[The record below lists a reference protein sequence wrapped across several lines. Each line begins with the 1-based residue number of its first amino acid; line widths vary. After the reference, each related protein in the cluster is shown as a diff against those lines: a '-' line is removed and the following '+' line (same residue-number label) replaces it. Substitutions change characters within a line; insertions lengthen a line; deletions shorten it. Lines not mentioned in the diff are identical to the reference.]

1 MKKKVICIVLYGL
14 LAAACCVFLVFAIRS
29 MYTTHL
35 SLKQFKAIFSSY
47 DNDYKFYHKSY
58 IKSLVYNFFLCITLI
73 LVISTLIWQI
83 TGEELTFSEIM
94 ANLDFSVRETL
105 EKIKKKRADRKEKS
119 LIKKFERTQKKYKE
133 LEEEINRKGA

>member
-1 MKKKVICIVLYGL
+1 MKKKVIFIVLYGL
-14 LAAACCVFLVFAIRS
+14 LAAACCVFLVFTIKN

-35 SLKQFKAIFSSY
+35 SLKQIKAIFSSY
-47 DNDYKFYHKSY
+47 DNDYKYFHKSY
-58 IKSLVYNFFLCITLI
+58 IKSLIYNFFLCITFL

-83 TGEELTFSEIM
+83 IIRC
-94 ANLDFSVRETL
+94 ANFDFSVRETL

>member
-14 LAAACCVFLVFAIRS
+14 LAAACCVFLVFTIKNMYSQHLFLIAIKGRE
-29 MYTTHL
+29 
-35 SLKQFKAIFSSY
+35 KQSY
-47 DNDYKFYHKSY
+47 DYQMKWVIYD
-58 IKSLVYNFFLCITLI
+58 FFLCITFLLI
-73 LVISTLIWQI
+73 ISTLIWQI
-83 TGEELTFSEIM
+83 IIRC
-94 ANLDFSVRETL
+94 ANFDFSVRESL

>member
-14 LAAACCVFLVFAIRS
+14 LAAACCVFLVFTIKN

-35 SLKQFKAIFSSY
+35 SLKQIKAIFSSY
-47 DNDYKFYHKSY
+47 DNDYKYFHKSY
-58 IKSLVYNFFLCITLI
+58 IKSLIYNFFLCITFL

-83 TGEELTFSEIM
+83 IIRC
-94 ANLDFSVRETL
+94 ANFDFSVRETL

-119 LIKKFERTQKKYKE
+119 LIKKF
-133 LEEEINRKGA
+133 

>member
-14 LAAACCVFLVFAIRS
+14 LAAACCVFLVFTIKN
-29 MYTTHL
+29 MYTTYL
-35 SLKQFKAIFSSY
+35 SLKQIEAIFSSY
-47 DNDYKFYHKSY
+47 DNDYKYFYKSY
-58 IKSLVYNFFLCITLI
+58 IKSLVYNFLLGITLL

-83 TGEELTFSEIM
+83 IVRCVNF
-94 ANLDFSVRETL
+94 DFSIHKSL
-105 EKIKKKRADRKEKS
+105 EKIKKKRAERKEKS

>member
-14 LAAACCVFLVFAIRS
+14 LAAACCVFLVFTIKN

-35 SLKQFKAIFSSY
+35 SLKQIKAIFSSY
-47 DNDYKFYHKSY
+47 DNDYKYFHKSY
-58 IKSLVYNFFLCITLI
+58 IKSLIYNFFLCITFL

-83 TGEELTFSEIM
+83 IIRC
-94 ANLDFSVRETL
+94 ANLDFSVRESL

-133 LEEEINRKGA
+133 LEEEMNRKGA

>member
-14 LAAACCVFLVFAIRS
+14 LAAACCVFLVFTIRS

-83 TGEELTFSEIM
+83 IIRC

-119 LIKKFERTQKKYKE
+119 LIKKFEKTQKKYKE
-133 LEEEINRKGA
+133 LEEEMNRKGA

>member
-14 LAAACCVFLVFAIRS
+14 LAAVCCVFLVFTIKS

-35 SLKQFKAIFSSY
+35 SLKQIKQIFSTHSY
-47 DNDYKFYHKSY
+47 SYEYYHNTY
-58 IKSLVYNFFLCITLI
+58 IKSLVYNFLLCITLL

-83 TGEELTFSEIM
+83 NIRC
-94 ANLDFSVRETL
+94 ANLDFSVRKSL

-119 LIKKFERTQKKYKE
+119 LIKKFEKTQKKYKE

>member
-14 LAAACCVFLVFAIRS
+14 LAAACCVFLVFTIKN

-35 SLKQFKAIFSSY
+35 SLKQIKAIFSSY
-47 DNDYKFYHKSY
+47 DNDYKYFHKSY
-58 IKSLVYNFFLCITLI
+58 IKSLIYSLFLCITFL

-83 TGEELTFSEIM
+83 IIRC
-94 ANLDFSVRETL
+94 ANLDFSVRESL

-133 LEEEINRKGA
+133 LEEEVNRKGA

>member
-1 MKKKVICIVLYGL
+1 MKKKIICIVLYGL
-14 LAAACCVFLVFAIRS
+14 LAAACCVFLVFTIRS

-35 SLKQFKAIFSSY
+35 SLKQIKRIFSNY
-47 DNDYKFYHKSY
+47 DRYAYEYEYYRNIY
-58 IKSLVYNFFLCITLI
+58 IKSLVYNFFLCITFL

-83 TGEELTFSEIM
+83 IIRC
-94 ANLDFSVRETL
+94 ANLDFSVRESL

>member
-83 TGEELTFSEIM
+83 IIRC

>member
-14 LAAACCVFLVFAIRS
+14 LAAACCVFLVFTIKN

-35 SLKQFKAIFSSY
+35 SLKSIKTIFPVN
-47 DNDYKFYHKSY
+47 DNDYKYFHKFY
-58 IKSLVYNFFLCITLI
+58 IKSLIYNFFLCITFLLI
-73 LVISTLIWQI
+73 IFTLIWQI
-83 TGEELTFSEIM
+83 IIRC
-94 ANLDFSVRETL
+94 ANLDFSVRESL

-119 LIKKFERTQKKYKE
+119 LIKKFEKTQKKYKE

>member
-14 LAAACCVFLVFAIRS
+14 LAAACCVFLVFTIRS
-29 MYTTHL
+29 MYATHL
-35 SLKQFKAIFSSY
+35 SLKQIKRIFSNY
-47 DNDYKFYHKSY
+47 DRYAYEYYRNIY
-58 IKSLVYNFFLCITLI
+58 IKTLVYNFFLCITFL

-83 TGEELTFSEIM
+83 IIRC
-94 ANLDFSVRETL
+94 ANLDFSVRESL

>member
-14 LAAACCVFLVFAIRS
+14 LAAACCVFLVFTIKN

-35 SLKQFKAIFSSY
+35 SLKQIKQIFSTHSY
-47 DNDYKFYHKSY
+47 SYEYYHNTY
-58 IKSLVYNFFLCITLI
+58 IKSLVYNFLLCITLL

-83 TGEELTFSEIM
+83 NIRC
-94 ANLDFSVRETL
+94 ANFDFSVRESL

-119 LIKKFERTQKKYKE
+119 LIKKFEKTQKKYKE
-133 LEEEINRKGA
+133 LEEKINRKGA

>member
-14 LAAACCVFLVFAIRS
+14 LAAACCVFLVFTIRN

-35 SLKQFKAIFSSY
+35 SLKQIKRIFSNY
-47 DNDYKFYHKSY
+47 DRYAYECYRNIY
-58 IKSLVYNFFLCITLI
+58 IKSLVYNFFLCITFLLI
-73 LVISTLIWQI
+73 ISTLIWQI
-83 TGEELTFSEIM
+83 IIRC
-94 ANLDFSVRETL
+94 ANLDFSVRESL

>member
-14 LAAACCVFLVFAIRS
+14 LAAACCVFLVFTIKN

-35 SLKQFKAIFSSY
+35 SLKQIKQIFSNHSY
-47 DNDYKFYHKSY
+47 SYEYYRNTY
-58 IKSLVYNFFLCITLI
+58 IKSLVYNFLLCITLL

-83 TGEELTFSEIM
+83 IIRC
-94 ANLDFSVRETL
+94 ANFDFSVRESL

-133 LEEEINRKGA
+133 LEEEMNRKGA

>member
-14 LAAACCVFLVFAIRS
+14 LAAACCVFLVFTIKN

-35 SLKQFKAIFSSY
+35 SLKQIKAIFSSY
-47 DNDYKFYHKSY
+47 DNDYKYFHKSY
-58 IKSLVYNFFLCITLI
+58 IKSLIYNFFLCITFL

-83 TGEELTFSEIM
+83 IIRC
-94 ANLDFSVRETL
+94 ANFDFSVRETL

>member
-14 LAAACCVFLVFAIRS
+14 LAAACCVFLVFTIKN

-35 SLKQFKAIFSSY
+35 SLKQIKQIFSTHSY
-47 DNDYKFYHKSY
+47 SYEYYHNTY
-58 IKSLVYNFFLCITLI
+58 IKSLVYNFLLCITLL

-83 TGEELTFSEIM
+83 IIRCP
-94 ANLDFSVRETL
+94 NLDFSIRESL

-119 LIKKFERTQKKYKE
+119 LIKKFEKTQKKYKE

>member
-14 LAAACCVFLVFAIRS
+14 LAAACCVFLVFTIKN
-29 MYTTHL
+29 MCTTHL
-35 SLKQFKAIFSSY
+35 SLKQIKAIFSSY
-47 DNDYKFYHKSY
+47 DNDYKYFHKSY
-58 IKSLVYNFFLCITLI
+58 IKSLIYNFFLCITFL

-83 TGEELTFSEIM
+83 IIRC
-94 ANLDFSVRETL
+94 ANFDFSVRETL
-105 EKIKKKRADRKEKS
+105 EKIKKKRADQKEKS